1 VNPNKL
7 GGTVRRKL
15 RSRSSSSV
23 QSESL
28 GLQDELEQ
36 MSVSEL
42 MRLMQAYNIP
52 LPPSTY
58 STVQQ
63 GEMAAAIMDSGKVS
77 YPASVGEAEVLAAC
91 AVPAAYDGD
100 DGDELVRQV
109 RARMWPM
116 LPADDPDRL
125 WVWFANSTAPV
136 TPVACAVFY
145 VVYQKEARHDKHKQP
160 LPGENLT
167 RHLSKPPSS
176 ISPSS
181 SYLLARVT
189 EEKERERETT
199 IPPMVSEEEICASCA
214 VPSGYAPDNGPELVQ
229 QTRAGLYPDL
239 TAGGVALNAWFS
251 RSKQPDAHAYWYHVY
266 RGAYSEEKQRAADAA
281 AEAKTLHHRSSSE
294 SSLDVKL
301 VIV

>member
-1 VNPNKL
+1 
-7 GGTVRRKL
+7 
-15 RSRSSSSV
+15 
-23 QSESL
+23 
-28 GLQDELEQ
+28 

-167 RHLSKPPSS
+167 RCVARARACVRDLESS
-176 ISPSS
+176 CMDG
-181 SYLLARVT
+181 
-189 EEKERERETT
+189 E
-199 IPPMVSEEEICASCA
+199 
-214 VPSGYAPDNGPELVQ
+214 
-229 QTRAGLYPDL
+229 
-239 TAGGVALNAWFS
+239 
-251 RSKQPDAHAYWYHVY
+251 
-266 RGAYSEEKQRAADAA
+266 RAAQRMFPHVTPRSFIPQTPVEAA
-281 AEAKTLHHRSSSE
+281 VVHLA
-294 SSLDVKL
+294 L
-301 VIV
+301 VVVLAGSCD